1 MTTKVKNA
9 GIEFDDGS
17 LQTTAF
23 DETKFSVYH
32 LYEDLDGDL
41 QLDVFAGGT
50 ADSHIADLAQY
61 EGSIF
66 YAPSWKSISINTSG
80 QLVLTI

>member
-23 DETKFSVYH
+23 DETKFSVYY
-32 LYEDLDGDL
+32 LYEDLTGDL
-41 QLDVFAGGT
+41 NLDIFAGGGSDT
-50 ADSHIADLAQY
+50 YEANMAAY

-66 YAPSWKSISINTSG
+66 YAPSWKGISINVNG
-80 QLVLTI
+80 ELVLTI